1 MPDRFADM
9 QASLSGPASSG
20 FSITPSDGDDLPET
34 TRALYVGTGG
44 NLSMRMLSGET
55 LTLLNVLPGSFL
67 PLRVTRI
74 LSTGTTAA
82 ALVGL
87 I

>member
-20 FSITPSDGDDLPET
+20 FSITPSDGSDLPET

-44 NLSMRMLSGET
+44 HLSVRMLSGET
-55 LTLLNVLPGSFL
+55 LTLSNVFSGSFL
-67 PLRVTRI
+67 PLRVTRV

-82 ALVGL
+82 AITGLV
-87 I
+87 

>member
-20 FSITPSDGDDLPET
+20 FSIAPSDGDDLPEA

-44 NLSMRMLSGET
+44 HLSVRMLSGET
-55 LTLLNVLPGSFL
+55 LMLSNVLSGSFL
-67 PLRVTRI
+67 PLRVTRV

-87 I
+87 V